1 MDNRRVLKAYQDRG
15 REKVLPYPSKAGLLS
30 KMKRYISGSSLW
42 QETSRNPSAS
52 SSRVSSRTAS
62 RKPSVSQPNAHSSR
76 LLSESFA
83 AASTTNQSMDQNPD
97 QTANDVLSSFFKEK
111 GDRPL
116 SQIEYEGVMSLLEKS
131 RANTTL
137 PLNDEQHTVLKSPT
151 REPSFSQ
158 HNNTT
163 FSNQRVLKNT
173 SMYDGANATFAA
185 PDYRPSYQNFGD
197 NSRVAPVKRVYQFSG
212 LPSPYKT
219 RIRAPGQRKARR
231 VATEADI
238 TPSAGAIPEAETPK
252 RISSTA
258 SSLLSVLDNQKKGG
272 NDVAVSTNDKPL
284 HNPYAK
290 NRRRTAKTSTTKPY
304 STADDI
310 SKTVAFNKAKDLAES
325 PEKANESLFSSEKTE
340 KAPETTEPAS
350 NGKSTNPL
358 FTFKPS
364 ETKPAEKTP
373 AFSFN
378 LKDSESK
385 DDETS
390 KEKAKPDA
398 NGFLFDSQKPAF
410 SFTNK
415 ADSTSGSDKKGQ
427 TSLFGA
433 SSAFKPRETESKGS
447 TFAFP
452 ETTPEPNGESK
463 AETQKPLE
471 NQTPSFATQKKEDG
485 LFGKSSTEEKPS
497 SSLFKEVKPAF
508 SFGTKS
514 DEAKKDGSLFSTEK
528 KADEGNESKGFGIG
542 ASAPSSKTEKAASKP
557 VFNFGAKAVEEEAKE
572 KEAAED
578 VESSKTDKPAFSFGG
593 SSNSITA
600 FGTNNSK
607 TGEASSL
614 FGKKDDKSDM
624 PVFSFLSKNDSK
636 EEDKDKAPSKPAFS
650 FGSKTADSD
659 SGKPSTTF
667 GNSEASS
674 SKPLFSSGSSDAKS
688 LFGSSSKPAAFN
700 FGSSEKKDAPAF
712 SFGSKE
718 DKKDE
723 ANEDKD
729 EKKEKPSFSFGGAG
743 SEKKAAPAFNFG
755 GDKKKA
761 PSFSFGSTEKKEP
774 AQESDKSSEKPAFSF
789 GSSES
794 KDKPA
799 FNFGSSSKLDEK
811 PAFSFGGSKKADDKP
826 AFSFGSTKK
835 ADDKPAFSFGK
846 SETKD
851 KPAFSFGSSS
861 NTSDKPAFSFGSSAK
876 SDDKPTFN
884 FGSKA
889 DDKPAFSFG
898 SSAQTD
904 DKASSE
910 KKDKPAFSFGSTSE
924 SKDKPA
930 FNFGSSTES
939 KPAFNFGSS
948 TSSDKPSFNF
958 GSSTDKPAFSFG
970 SSNLSKNGG
979 QSSGVP
985 EFKFPEVES
994 GNVTEE
1000 DRSQAEE
1007 YSGLFKF

>member
-15 REKVLPYPSKAGLLS
+15 REKVLPYPSKAGLLL

-42 QETSRNPSAS
+42 QETLRSPSAS

-185 PDYRPSYQNFGD
+185 PDYRPLYQNFGE
-197 NSRVAPVKRVYQFSG
+197 NPRVAPVKRVYQFSG

-219 RIRAPGQRKARR
+219 RIRAPGQRKTRR
-231 VATEADI
+231 IATEADI

-258 SSLLSVLDNQKKGG
+258 SSLLSALDSQKKGA
-272 NDVAVSTNDKPL
+272 NDVTVSTNDKPL

-325 PEKANESLFSSEKTE
+325 PEKANDSLFSPEKTE
-340 KAPETTEPAS
+340 KAPETIEPAS
-350 NGKSTNPL
+350 NGKSSNPL

-364 ETKPAEKTP
+364 ETKPVEKKP

-378 LKDSESK
+378 LKDSEAK

-433 SSAFKPRETESKGS
+433 SSAFKPRETESKGL

-463 AETQKPLE
+463 AETQKPIQS
-471 NQTPSFATQKKEDG
+471 QTPSFASQKKDDG
-485 LFGKSSTEEKPS
+485 LFGRSSTEEKPG

-508 SFGTKS
+508 SFGTKPE
-514 DEAKKDGSLFSTEK
+514 EAKKDGPLSSTEK
-528 KADEGNESKGFGIG
+528 NADEGNGSKAFSFGS
-542 ASAPSSKTEKAASKP
+542 SAPSSKNEKPAPKP
-557 VFNFGAKAVEEEAKE
+557 VFNFGAKEVEEEAKE
-572 KEAAED
+572 KEASED
-578 VESSKTDKPAFSFGG
+578 VETEKTNKPAFSFGT
-593 SSNSITA
+593 SSNTITA
-600 FGTNNSK
+600 FGTNNTK
-607 TGEASSL
+607 TGEDGSL

-624 PVFSFLSKNDSK
+624 PVFSFLSENDSK
-636 EEDKDKAPSKPAFS
+636 EEDRENAPSKPAFS
-650 FGSKTADSD
+650 FGSKTADND
-659 SGKPSTTF
+659 LAKPSTSF
-667 GNSEASS
+667 GNSEAST
-674 SKPLFSSGSSDAKS
+674 SKPLFSSGSSDAKLLFDS
-688 LFGSSSKPAAFN
+688 LSKPAAFN
-700 FGSSEKKDAPAF
+700 FGSSEKKEAPAF
-712 SFGSKE
+712 SFGSRE

-723 ANEDKD
+723 VIDDKG
-729 EKKEKPSFSFGGAG
+729 EKKEKSSFSFGSSG

-755 GDKKKA
+755 GDKKEA
-761 PSFSFGSTEKKEP
+761 PAFSFGSSEKK
-774 AQESDKSSEKPAFSF
+774 DSEKPAFSF

-799 FNFGSSSKLDEK
+799 AFNFGSSSKADEK

-826 AFSFGSTKK
+826 V
-835 ADDKPAFSFGK
+835 
-846 SETKD
+846 
-851 KPAFSFGSSS
+851 FSFGSSEPKDKPVFS
-861 NTSDKPAFSFGSSAK
+861 FGGSLNTSDKPAFSFGSSAK
-876 SDDKPTFN
+876 TDDKPAFN

-898 SSAQTD
+898 GSVQSD

-910 KKDKPAFSFGSTSE
+910 KNDKPAFSFGSAGE

-930 FNFGSSTES
+930 FNFGSSSEG

-948 TSSDKPSFNF
+948 NSSDKPSFNF

-970 SSNLSKNGG
+970 SSNLSKNGSE
-979 QSSGVP
+979 SSGIS
-985 EFKFPEVES
+985 EFKFPKVES

-1000 DRSQAEE
+1000 DKSRAEE
-1007 YSGLFKF
+1007 YKGLFKF